1 MKGKKAQEEM
11 LGFALI
17 MIIVAVILL
26 VFLGF
31 SLKSPQ
37 KEMVE
42 SYEVESFIQAFLQ
55 YTSDCEKTYQSN
67 YLSVQKLIL
76 ECDKGETCLDGDACE
91 VLNSTL
97 KEIVEASW
105 KWKTGED
112 RPVKAYELTI
122 NSDTEE
128 ILSFKEGNITR
139 NYKGS
144 LQILPNSIE
153 ILFTAYY

>member
-37 KEMVE
+37 KDMVE
-42 SYEVESFIQAFLQ
+42 SYEIESFIQAFLQ
-55 YTSDCEKTYQSN
+55 YTSDCEKTYQPN
-67 YLSVQKLIL
+67 YISVQKLIL
-76 ECDKGETCLDGDACE
+76 ECDKGEVCLNGRDACDI
-91 VLNSTL
+91 LNSTL
-97 KEIVEASW
+97 KKIVEASW
-105 KWKTGED
+105 KIKD

-128 ILSFKEGNITR
+128 ILTFKQGNITR

>member
-37 KEMVE
+37 KDMVE

-55 YTSDCEKTYQSN
+55 YTSDCEKTYQPN

-76 ECDKGETCLDGDACE
+76 ECDKGEACLDGRDACE
-91 VLNSTL
+91 ALNSTL

-105 KWKTGED
+105 KIED

-128 ILSFKEGNITR
+128 ILSFKQGNITR

-144 LQILPNSIE
+144 VQILPNSIE